1 MVTKRKLME
10 EIRDLERRT
19 LVLEGRLEE
28 IGRIALQKAQK
39 AEEPRKEERK
49 KERKKET
56 QAAQSEKKAQAW
68 AWAMGDFK
76 ASHPFRPNQD
86 KEG

>member
-1 MVTKRKLME
+1 MTKRKLME

-49 KERKKET
+49 EP

>member
-49 KERKKET
+49 ET

-68 AWAMGDFK
+68 AWAIGDFK

>member
-10 EIRDLERRT
+10 EIRDLENRT
-19 LVLEGRLEE
+19 LILEAKLEE
-28 IGRIALQKAQK
+28 IGKLALMK

-49 KERKKET
+49 KEP

>member
-1 MVTKRKLME
+1 MVTKKKLME
-10 EIRDLERRT
+10 EIRELENRT
-19 LVLEGRLEE
+19 LILEAKLEE
-28 IGRIALQKAQK
+28 IGKLALMKAK
-39 AEEPRKEERK
+39 ESRKEER
-49 KERKKET
+49 KET

>member
-10 EIRDLERRT
+10 EIRDLENRT
-19 LVLEGRLEE
+19 LILEAKLEE
-28 IGRIALQKAQK
+28 IERIALQKAQK
-39 AEEPRKEERK
+39 TEEPRKEER
-49 KERKKET
+49 KET

>member
-1 MVTKRKLME
+1 MVTKKKLME
-10 EIRDLERRT
+10 EIRELENRT
-19 LVLEGRLEE
+19 LILEAKLEE
-28 IGRIALQKAQK
+28 IGKLALMKAK
-39 AEEPRKEERK
+39 EPRKEER
-49 KERKKET
+49 KET

>member
-1 MVTKRKLME
+1 MTKKKLME
-10 EIRDLERRT
+10 EIRDLENRT
-19 LVLEGRLEE
+19 LILEAKLEE
-28 IGRIALQKAQK
+28 IGKLALMK
-39 AEEPRKEERK
+39 AEEPRKEER
-49 KERKKET
+49 KET

-86 KEG
+86 KER

>member
-39 AEEPRKEERK
+39 AEEPKKE
-49 KERKKET
+49 ERKKET
-56 QAAQSEKKAQAW
+56 QAAQSERKAQAW

>member
-1 MVTKRKLME
+1 MVTKKKLME

-19 LVLEGRLEE
+19 LILEAKLEE
-28 IGRIALQKAQK
+28 IGRLALMK
-39 AEEPRKEERK
+39 AEEPRKEER
-49 KERKKET
+49 KET

>member
-1 MVTKRKLME
+1 MTKKKLME

-19 LVLEGRLEE
+19 LILEAKLEE
-28 IGRIALQKAQK
+28 IGKLALMK

-49 KERKKET
+49 EP

-86 KEG
+86 KEV

>member
-1 MVTKRKLME
+1 MVTKKKLME

-19 LVLEGRLEE
+19 LILEAKLEE
-28 IGRIALQKAQK
+28 IGKLALMK
-39 AEEPRKEERK
+39 AEEPRKEER
-49 KERKKET
+49 KET

-68 AWAMGDFK
+68 AWAIGDFK

>member
-10 EIRDLERRT
+10 EIKDLERRT

-49 KERKKET
+49 EP

>member
-28 IGRIALQKAQK
+28 IGKLALMK

-49 KERKKET
+49 KEP

>member
-1 MVTKRKLME
+1 MTKKKLME
-10 EIRDLERRT
+10 EIRDLENRT
-19 LVLEGRLEE
+19 LILEAKLEE
-28 IGRIALQKAQK
+28 IGRLALMK
-39 AEEPRKEERK
+39 AEEPRKEER
-49 KERKKET
+49 KET

>member
-49 KERKKET
+49 EP

>member
-1 MVTKRKLME
+1 MVTKKKLME
-10 EIRDLERRT
+10 EIRDLENRT
-19 LVLEGRLEE
+19 LILEAKLEE
-28 IGRIALQKAQK
+28 IGKLALMK

-49 KERKKET
+49 EI

>member
-1 MVTKRKLME
+1 MVTKKKLME

-19 LVLEGRLEE
+19 LILEAKLEE
-28 IGRIALQKAQK
+28 IGRLALMK

-49 KERKKET
+49 DP

-76 ASHPFRPNQD
+76 ARHPFRPNQD

>member
-10 EIRDLERRT
+10 EIRDLENRT
-19 LVLEGRLEE
+19 LILEAKLEE
-28 IGRIALQKAQK
+28 IERIALQKAQK

-49 KERKKET
+49 EP

>member
-1 MVTKRKLME
+1 MVTKKKLME

-19 LVLEGRLEE
+19 LILEAKLEE
-28 IGRIALQKAQK
+28 IGRLAIMK

-49 KERKKET
+49 EP

-68 AWAMGDFK
+68 AWSMGDFK
-76 ASHPFRPNQD
+76 ANHPFRPNQD

>member
-10 EIRDLERRT
+10 EIRDLENRT
-19 LVLEGRLEE
+19 LILEAKLEE
-28 IGRIALQKAQK
+28 IGKLALMK

-49 KERKKET
+49 EP

>member
-1 MVTKRKLME
+1 MVTKKKLME
-10 EIRDLERRT
+10 EIRDLENRT
-19 LVLEGRLEE
+19 LILEAKLEE
-28 IGRIALQKAQK
+28 IGKLALMK
-39 AEEPRKEERK
+39 AEEPRKEER
-49 KERKKET
+49 KET

>member
-1 MVTKRKLME
+1 MVTKKKLME

-19 LVLEGRLEE
+19 LILEGRLEE

-49 KERKKET
+49 EP

>member
-1 MVTKRKLME
+1 MTKKKLME
-10 EIRDLERRT
+10 EIRELENRT
-19 LVLEGRLEE
+19 LILEAKLEE
-28 IGRIALQKAQK
+28 IGKLALMKAK
-39 AEEPRKEERK
+39 EPRKEER
-49 KERKKET
+49 KET

>member
-1 MVTKRKLME
+1 MVTKKKLME

-19 LVLEGRLEE
+19 LILEAKLEE
-28 IGRIALQKAQK
+28 IGKLALMK
-39 AEEPRKEERK
+39 AEEPREEERK
-49 KERKKET
+49 EP
-56 QAAQSEKKAQAW
+56 QAAQSEKKVQAW

>member
-1 MVTKRKLME
+1 MVTKKKLME
-10 EIRDLERRT
+10 EIRDLENRT
-19 LVLEGRLEE
+19 LILEAKLEE
-28 IGRIALQKAQK
+28 IGKLALMK

-49 KERKKET
+49 EA
-56 QAAQSEKKAQAW
+56 QAAQSEKKAQAL

>member
-49 KERKKET
+49 EP
-56 QAAQSEKKAQAW
+56 QAAQSERKAQAW

>member
-1 MVTKRKLME
+1 MVTKKKLME
-10 EIRDLERRT
+10 EIRDLENRT
-19 LVLEGRLEE
+19 LILEAKLEE
-28 IGRIALQKAQK
+28 IGKLALMKAK
-39 AEEPRKEERK
+39 EPRKEER
-49 KERKKET
+49 KET

>member
-39 AEEPRKEERK
+39 AEEPKKEERK
-49 KERKKET
+49 EP

>member
-1 MVTKRKLME
+1 MVTKRKLMK
-10 EIRDLERRT
+10 EIRDLENRT
-19 LVLEGRLEE
+19 LILEAKLEE
-28 IGRIALQKAQK
+28 IGKLALQKAQK
-39 AEEPRKEERK
+39 TEEPRKEER
-49 KERKKET
+49 KET

>member
-1 MVTKRKLME
+1 MVTKKKLME

-19 LVLEGRLEE
+19 LILEAKLEE
-28 IGRIALQKAQK
+28 IGRLALMK
-39 AEEPRKEERK
+39 AEEPRKEER
-49 KERKKET
+49 KET
-56 QAAQSEKKAQAW
+56 QAAQSEKKAQTW
-68 AWAMGDFK
+68 ALAMGDFK

>member
-1 MVTKRKLME
+1 MVTKKKLME
-10 EIRDLERRT
+10 EIRDLENRT
-19 LVLEGRLEE
+19 LILEAKLEE
-28 IGRIALQKAQK
+28 IGKLALMK
-39 AEEPRKEERK
+39 AEQPRKEER
-49 KERKKET
+49 KET

>member
-1 MVTKRKLME
+1 MTKRKLME

-19 LVLEGRLEE
+19 LILEGRLEE
-28 IGRIALQKAQK
+28 MGRIALQKAQK
-39 AEEPRKEERK
+39 TEEPRKEERK
-49 KERKKET
+49 EP
-56 QAAQSEKKAQAW
+56 QAAQSERKAQAW

>member
-1 MVTKRKLME
+1 MVTKKKLME

-19 LVLEGRLEE
+19 LILEAKLEE
-28 IGRIALQKAQK
+28 IGKLALMK
-39 AEEPRKEERK
+39 AEEQRKEERK
-49 KERKKET
+49 EP